1 MATTTPVIR
10 GGPVLAA
17 LALLAV
23 ASPAGAGDAARRYTM
38 HASLRPVVTKTT
50 ARGDALSMQASLV
63 ASRSYVPVQ
72 EGGDL
77 ALIGKLAHVVL
88 GCADDTIFANGF
100 DGPI

>member
-1 MATTTPVIR
+1 
-10 GGPVLAA
+10 
-17 LALLAV
+17 
-23 ASPAGAGDAARRYTM
+23 
-38 HASLRPVVTKTT
+38 
-50 ARGDALSMQASLV
+50 MQASLV

-77 ALIGKLAHVVL
+77 ALIGKFAHVVL